1 MRPVAFAIGM
11 IISVIT
17 PFAQDAVDPAL
28 RTAVERFYATQQ
40 AEDVAGY
47 LSLWSATAA
56 RPAAEQLK
64 YVFDSGDDQFSGL
77 TILRVSPAAGR
88 TVVRASVIR
97 DRTNTAARRP
107 DGTPVTSRSVLNVAL
122 TFVMENGEWKIVREG
137 PAVDLLVDALLAAS
151 SAAEREKLISEEPD
165 IPGAML
171 VSAISRQADALTRQL
186 AYGRAQVLYELALET
201 ATRSDLP
208 KLQGE
213 ALQNIGNALYY
224 QRKFPEALTAY
235 SKGLEIERTLHN
247 DEGIA
252 NALAGIGT
260 VHYSQFEYTD
270 ALESYREALA
280 INERLGD
287 VSAIAT
293 TLVSTGNV
301 QFVEGDFAG
310 AITDYSRSRA
320 LFAQAGDKRG
330 EARALDGLGR
340 TFAAQGDFAGALLA
354 YSGVLDEGR
363 AEGNHA
369 MQGTALSSMGEVH
382 FRMANLDTARGLF
395 EESRSHFEALKDLP
409 SVGRVWH
416 ALALTDLVASRF
428 AAAEQE
434 YSRSQAVCN
443 AARDS
448 DCVAR
453 AIVGLAFAQAA
464 QEHFDLAIASYRLG
478 VGAFTALKRREDAAR
493 AEVGLSRALLGTRD
507 YAAALSAAVHAHDEG
522 VALGRDDVVWRALVA
537 QARALRRMSDGPRAL
552 AKATL
557 AAAVVD
563 RMALASLDRPNEA
576 LPSDTAGVYAVLAVL
591 QAEAGDARG
600 AFVTVEKGRTL
611 TLRNALATNERD
623 IWRGMTETEREEE
636 RRLGAEVVTIRTQ
649 VEHAK
654 ALPKPEAERI
664 ARLQA
669 SLAAAVEKRRTS
681 QRQLFARL
689 PDLAVWRGLTAAATL
704 DNAAELLRDGSD
716 VIAQFLIDDEDLLV
730 LLVSRQVEGIECR
743 AYLSPITR
751 QVLAERIAHAIEP
764 AVLRSVDEWRR
775 ASLKFLEAI
784 PPGAWAAIAA
794 APHVLIMPD
803 DVLWRVP
810 FEALPV
816 ASGFLS
822 DRTTVAYA
830 GSASSLLH
838 VPAAPAER
846 SDAGAQQSQR
856 LSALI
861 VASPELPK
869 TIRDRVKATSPGW
882 TLPDENTDPTASPA
896 FVHGLTESAVAV
908 LSGSAATESAFRQ
921 RAGEVSVIHLA
932 APFRMNGG
940 SPLFSPVLLTPG
952 PATDTQSFDN
962 DGILE
967 TREVMNLELHAR
979 LAILAD
985 GDSGSSRGAAPATD
999 VVRWAWRSAGVPS
1012 VVFSRWPVDSNDSLD
1027 TTRELYGR
1035 LEAGDAP
1042 ETALQAAR
1050 AVARTGEGTR
1060 APYFWAGWMIVGR

>member
-1 MRPVAFAIGM
+1 MRPVAFAIGVF
-11 IISVIT
+11 ISVIT
-17 PFAQDAVDPAL
+17 PFAQDVVDPAL
-28 RTAVERFYATQQ
+28 RAAVERFYATQQ

-64 YVFDSGDDQFSGL
+64 DVFDSGDDLFSGL
-77 TILRVSPAAGR
+77 TILRVSEVAGSYGRPRERDPRSDEHRRAPPGRR
-88 TVVRASVIR
+88 TSSIPFRVERGPDLR
-97 DRTNTAARRP
+97 KGKRGMENRARR
-107 DGTPVTSRSVLNVAL
+107 SR
-122 TFVMENGEWKIVREG
+122 RG
-137 PAVDLLVDALLAAS
+137 PARRCAPCGL
-151 SAAEREKLISEEPD
+151 ERGGAREAD
-165 IPGAML
+165 TRGARYPGAML

-186 AYGRAQVLYELALET
+186 AYARAQVLYELALET

-293 TLVSTGNV
+293 TLVSTGTCNSSR
-301 QFVEGDFAG
+301 GILPG
-310 AITDYSRSRA
+310 RSPTISRSRA

-363 AEGNHA
+363 AESNHA

-434 YSRSQAVCN
+434 YSRSQAACN

-478 VGAFTALKRREDAAR
+478 IGAFTALKRREDAAR

-507 YAAALSAAVHAHDEG
+507 YPAALSAAVHAHDEG

-552 AKATL
+552 AKAAL

-654 ALPKPEAERI
+654 ALPKPDADRI

-704 DNAAELLRDGSD
+704 DNAAELLRDDSD

-730 LLVSRQVEGIECR
+730 LLVSRQAETIECR

-775 ASLKFLEAI
+775 ASLKFLEAV

-816 ASGFLS
+816 ASGFLA
-822 DRTTVAYA
+822 DRTNVAYA

-846 SDAGAQQSQR
+846 SDAGAQPSQR

-869 TIRDRVKATSPGW
+869 AIRDRVKATSPGW
-882 TLPDENTDPTASPA
+882 TLPDENTDPAASPA
-896 FVHGLTESAVAV
+896 FVDGLSESAVAGPV
-908 LSGSAATESAFRQ
+908 WIRSNRECLS
-921 RAGEVSVIHLA
+921 
-932 APFRMNGG
+932 
-940 SPLFSPVLLTPG
+940 
-952 PATDTQSFDN
+952 PARRR
-962 DGILE
+962 G
-967 TREVMNLELHAR
+967 VGH
-979 LAILAD
+979 
-985 GDSGSSRGAAPATD
+985 SSRGAVQDERRESAVLT
-999 VVRWAWRSAGVPS
+999 RITHSRSS
-1012 VVFSRWPVDSNDSLD
+1012 D
-1027 TTRELYGR
+1027 
-1035 LEAGDAP
+1035 
-1042 ETALQAAR
+1042 
-1050 AVARTGEGTR
+1050 R
-1060 APYFWAGWMIVGR
+1060 APSRSTTTASSRRGN